1 MVVAIMMVQHHTMAP
16 GSRQMSKQHEKPL
29 LHTVKTAQNSPR
41 ITYTII
47 LMNSK
52 LISTSASPSQ
62 RQLVSDRN

>member
-16 GSRQMSKQHEKPL
+16 GSRQMSKQHEKLL
-29 LHTVKTAQNSPR
+29 LHTVKSAQNSPR
-41 ITYTII
+41 ITHTII

-52 LISTSASPSQ
+52 LISMSLPSQ